1 MWMTSCQI
9 NLYVNFFF
17 FNSELC
23 VNFSSVFLITLL
35 LNDIL
40 PDFLIAV
47 CLYCATYISG
57 VLIMLTFSFL
67 EIILSVRVS
76 LQ

>member
-1 MWMTSCQI
+1 MTSCQI
-9 NLYVNFFF
+9 NLYVIFFL
-17 FNSELC
+17 NSELYG
-23 VNFSSVFLITLL
+23 NFLSVFLITLL

-47 CLYCATYISG
+47 CLYCATYSSG
-57 VLIMLTFSFL
+57 VLIMLTFGFL